1 MWENCSQSV
10 IDRGG
15 ERVLFCHKWKLGHQ
29 LGFLVWMSDT
39 RGWPIVHGEECTFH
53 SCIPHTSYFLLHIP
67 FLALQTS
74 VIAGI
79 KGRPCNTTNRKTS
92 CRNKSSF
99 PCKELRQKKHLDE
112 NKNSLQEKWSLSS
125 PTQEQNRAWSPPSWS
140 VWGPPRNL
148 TAGRTWPR
156 APTNS
161 QAWSTLAECPAPIGK
176 FVSRRSFIFF

>member
-1 MWENCSQSV
+1 MICLNVRHTWLTHSAWCRDCIS
-10 IDRGG
+10 
-15 ERVLFCHKWKLGHQ
+15 
-29 LGFLVWMSDT
+29 
-39 RGWPIVHGEECTFH
+39 H
-53 SCIPHTSYFLLHIP
+53 SCNLHTSYFILHIAC
-67 FLALQTS
+67 LALKTS
-74 VIAGI
+74 VTAGI

-112 NKNSLQEKWSLSS
+112 NKNSLQEKRSLFS

-176 FVSRRSFIFF
+176 FVNRRSFIFF